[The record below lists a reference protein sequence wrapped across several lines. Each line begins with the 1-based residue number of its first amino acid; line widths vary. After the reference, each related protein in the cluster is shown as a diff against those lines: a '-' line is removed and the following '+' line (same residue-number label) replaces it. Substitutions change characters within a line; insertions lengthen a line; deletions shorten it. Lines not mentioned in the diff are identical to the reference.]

1 MSLDLMT
8 ELFPYNRLEIQWRCD
23 RCGYDETNPEL
34 WKGALILMRV
44 QPQKKGVPGLNVVAD
59 SVLPPQDPVAC
70 PIDEAGRWTDHRAL
84 DTFLHHEGYTRT
96 DDWSMIGPEGEDH
109 LCGLT
114 APIEPNEEGT
124 PT

>member
-23 RCGYDETNPEL
+23 RCGYDETNPDL

-44 QPQKKGVPGLNVVAD
+44 QPQNGGPGLNVVAD
-59 SVLPPQDPVAC
+59 SVLPPQNPEAC

-84 DTFLHHEGYTRT
+84 DALLHQEGYTRT
-96 DDWSMIGPEGEDH
+96 GDWTMIGPEGEGH
-109 LCGLT
+109 LCGIT

-124 PT
+124 LA